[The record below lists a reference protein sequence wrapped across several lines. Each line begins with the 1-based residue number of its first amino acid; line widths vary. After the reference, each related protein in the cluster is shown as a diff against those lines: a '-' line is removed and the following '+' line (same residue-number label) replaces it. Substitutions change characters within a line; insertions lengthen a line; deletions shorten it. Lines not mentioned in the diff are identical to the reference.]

1 MGLLTPLYLIGL
13 AALSLPIVFHLLR
26 KSIRKELPFS
36 SLIFLRQNPP
46 RLTRRSR
53 IENWWLLLL
62 RAAILTL
69 LVFAFTRPLFRTQQ
83 TTQSTMATGRDVV
96 YLVDQSA
103 SMQRGVLWQQ
113 AIEQLR
119 KLSDNSTDRDR
130 QSLFV
135 YDQTAKVVVDGQTSI
150 DEIPPAEAI
159 RLWSS
164 ESQPGWNIDD
174 LPSSMQAC
182 LDWITTGTS
191 ETESSDRLESRPIQI
206 HIISDFQSPASNA
219 WNQIQWPQGATV
231 AMHHITREPTDNASL
246 MLLQPS
252 EEYQWDANQVSV
264 RLTNNRTS
272 KSTVLTLSDDAGRK
286 LEEILLPAG
295 QSRVLSIEPEADP
308 TQPWR
313 LDLGGDQESFDNQLF
328 LPPVASQSVSVAVTG
343 NLGDSGETSSWM
355 LEQACQ
361 SLKYQKVNW
370 QEVDR
375 LEGIDLNPFHAL
387 FVLRPLATDE
397 LVCVRTFLTQ
407 GGRVIVALTE
417 SIAPGTETAWQDT
430 LCQLGQWTECKVSE
444 ATVKDFS
451 LVSSIDTT
459 RPPLDLFRSS
469 TFRDFT
475 SIYFWH
481 HRICEI
487 QDTATKILASFDD
500 GAPFL
505 IQKAIDSGELF
516 VFTGGWTPQQSQLGQ
531 NSRFATLM
539 IQISGLRQLRPPIDF
554 IEIGESLVL
563 EEPTTQTVAQ
573 LFDEQGLELATS
585 ADQSSYLIDQPG
597 LYRIR
602 RDERDSFVIAQIP
615 SEEREDARTEPK
627 DLEGMG
633 IPGGDDEQL
642 SKMEKREE
650 RLKDEQLESQQQ
662 AWRWLLVGVIV
673 LVIGETFASGWMSR
687 GRIS

>member
-26 KSIRKELPFS
+26 KSIRKELSFS

-113 AIEQLR
+113 AMEQLR

-164 ESQPGWNIDD
+164 KSQPGWNIDD

-191 ETESSDRLESRPIQI
+191 ETESRDRLESRPIQI

-397 LVCVRTFLTQ
+397 LVSVRTFLTQ

-417 SIAPGTETAWQDT
+417 SIAAGTETAWQDT

>member
-103 SMQRGVLWQQ
+103 SMQRGALWQQ
-113 AIEQLR
+113 AMEQLR

-397 LVCVRTFLTQ
+397 LVSVRTFLTQ

-417 SIAPGTETAWQDT
+417 SIAAGTETAWQDT

-563 EEPTTQTVAQ
+563 EELTTQTVAQ
-573 LFDEQGLELATS
+573 IFDEQGLELATS

>member
-26 KSIRKELPFS
+26 KSIRKEFPFS

-83 TTQSTMATGRDVV
+83 TTQTTMATGRDVV

-103 SMQRGVLWQQ
+103 SMQRGPLWQQ
-113 AIEQLR
+113 AMEQLR
-119 KLSDNSTDRDR
+119 NLSTDATDRDR

-135 YDQTAKVVVDGQTSI
+135 YDQTAKVVIDGQSKP
-150 DEIPPAEAI
+150 DEIPSTEAI
-159 RLWSS
+159 QIWSA
-164 ESQPGWNIDD
+164 ESQPGWSRDD
-174 LPSSMQAC
+174 LPNAVQAC
-182 LDWITTGTS
+182 LDWLKTGTA
-191 ETESSDRLESRPIQI
+191 ETIDGNGRENRPIQF
-206 HIISDFQSPASNA
+206 HIISDFQSPTSNA
-219 WNQIQWPQGATV
+219 WSQIQWPPDTTV
-231 AMHHITREPTDNASL
+231 AMHHIARESTDNASL

-252 EEYQWDANQVSV
+252 DEYQWDANQVSV
-264 RLTNNRTS
+264 RVTNNRTS
-272 KSTVLTLSDDAGRK
+272 KSTVLTLNDDADRK

-295 QSRVLSIEPEADP
+295 QSRVVSIEPQTDP

-313 LDLGGDQESFDNQLF
+313 LDLRGDQESFDNQLF

-343 NLGDSGETSSWM
+343 GLGNSGETASWM

-361 SLKYQKVNW
+361 SLKYQKVEW
-370 QEVDR
+370 QVFDELV
-375 LEGIDLNPFHAL
+375 GIDLNSFHAL
-387 FVLRPLATDE
+387 FVLRPLATEE
-397 LVCVRTFLTQ
+397 LISARAFLAQ

-417 SIAPGTETAWQDT
+417 SLVPGSEMPWQDT
-430 LCQLGQWTECKVSE
+430 LCELGQWSECKVSE
-444 ATVKDFS
+444 AVVNDFS

-459 RPPLDLFRSS
+459 QPPLDLLRSS

-481 HRICEI
+481 HRNCEI
-487 QDTATKILASFDD
+487 QDTETKRLASFDD
-500 GAPFL
+500 GDPFL
-505 IQKAIDSGELF
+505 LQKAIGSGELF
-516 VFTGGWTPQQSQLGQ
+516 VFTGGWIPQQSQLGQ

-554 IEIGESLVL
+554 IEIGESLML
-563 EEPTTQTVAQ
+563 GDSTLPSNIQI
-573 LFDEQGLELATS
+573 FDEQGTELAAST
-585 ADQSSYLIDQPG
+585 DQDSFLIDQPG
-597 LYRIR
+597 LYRLR
-602 RDERDSFVIAQIP
+602 RDQRDSFIIAQIP

-633 IPGGDDEQL
+633 IPGGDDEKL
-642 SKMEKREE
+642 SKMEQREE

>member
-13 AALSLPIVFHLLR
+13 AALSLPIAFHLLR

-53 IENWWLLLL
+53 IEHWWLLLL
-62 RAAILTL
+62 RAAILML
-69 LVFAFTRPLFRTQQ
+69 LVFAFTRPLFRSQQMTQ
-83 TTQSTMATGRDVV
+83 TTVVTGRDIV

-103 SMQRGVLWQQ
+103 SMQRGPLWQQ
-113 AIEQLR
+113 AMQQLQD
-119 KLSDNSTDRDR
+119 LSGKTSDHDR

-135 YDQTAKVVVDGQTSI
+135 YDRTAKVIVDGQQESN
-150 DEIPPAEAI
+150 EVPSGEAI
-159 RLWSS
+159 RLWSQ
-164 ESQPGWNIDD
+164 ESQPGWDYDD
-174 LPSSMQAC
+174 LPNAVQMCVEWLSTGVSE
-182 LDWITTGTS
+182 DGTS
-191 ETESSDRLESRPIQI
+191 ERNESRQIQI

-219 WNQIQWPQGATV
+219 WSQIQWPNGTTV
-231 AMHHITREPTDNASL
+231 VMHSIEREPTDNASL

-252 EEYQWDANQVSV
+252 DEYQWDANQVSV
-264 RLTNNRTS
+264 RVTNSRFS
-272 KSTVLTLSDDAGRK
+272 KSTVLTLSDDAERK
-286 LEEILLPAG
+286 LDEILLPAG
-295 QSRVLSIEPEADP
+295 QSRVLSIEPQTDP

-313 LDLGGDQESFDNQLF
+313 LQLSGDQEVFDNQLF
-328 LPPVASQSVSVAVTG
+328 LPPVASQSVSVAVTNG
-343 NLGDSGETSSWM
+343 SGESEATASWM

-361 SLKYQKVNW
+361 SLKYQ
-370 QEVDR
+370 EVDWQIYDR
-375 LEGIDLNPFHAL
+375 IDGIDLSPFHAL
-387 FVLRPLATDE
+387 FVLRPLSTEE
-397 LVCVRTFLTQ
+397 LDSVQAFLTR

-417 SIAPGTETAWQDT
+417 SIRSGDETPWQDT
-430 LCQLGQWTECKVSE
+430 LCQLGGWSACKISE
-444 ATVKDFS
+444 ASVEDFA

-481 HRICEI
+481 HRHCEI
-487 QDTATKILASFDD
+487 QDTETKTLASFDD

-505 IQKAIDSGELF
+505 LQKAIEAGELF
-516 VFTGGWTPQQSQLGQ
+516 IFTGGWTPQQSQLGQ

-539 IQISGLRQLRPPIDF
+539 IQISGLRELRPPIDF
-554 IEIGESLVL
+554 VEIGDALLLRDSPLQS
-563 EEPTTQTVAQ
+563 PAQ
-573 LFDEQGLELATS
+573 VYDEQGLELASSTEQ
-585 ADQSSYLIDQPG
+585 DSYLFRAPG

-633 IPGGDDEQL
+633 IPGGDHEQV
-642 SKMEKREE
+642 SKMEEREE
-650 RLKDEQLESQQQ
+650 RLKDEQLESKQQ

-687 GRIS
+687 GRNS

>member
-113 AIEQLR
+113 AMEQLR

-397 LVCVRTFLTQ
+397 LVSVRTFLTQ

-417 SIAPGTETAWQDT
+417 SIAAGTETAWQDT